1 MTITKSIFSEMA
13 SDDQRS
19 AWDAIDS
26 LYPGTEGDYDFG
38 SKILT
43 ITLYAPVA
51 TVTDIET
58 DLKAAKVEW
67 TSYTVKEYGGFFTI
81 TVQ

>member
-1 MTITKSIFSEMA
+1 MTITKITFNEMA

-38 SKILT
+38 TKILT
-43 ITLYAPVA
+43 ITFYAPLA
-51 TVTDIET
+51 TVADVEI

-67 TSYTVKEYGGFFTI
+67 TSYTVKEYGSWFVI

>member
-1 MTITKSIFSEMA
+1 MTITKSTFSEMA

-26 LYPGTEGDYDFG
+26 LYPDAEGDYDFG
-38 SKILT
+38 TKILT
-43 ITLYAPVA
+43 ITFYAPLA
-51 TVTDIET
+51 TVDDIVI

-67 TSYTVKEYGGFFTI
+67 TSYTVKEYGGWFTI